1 MSLSLNRE
9 VIGTNGQERTLLTAS
24 FDGQIVARDTVDLDS
39 DDARAGFVRAV
50 AQQAD
55 ISERE
60 LESTLLAMSEP
71 DRQPAGPS
79 SEVPL
84 GPTDPHRLADAFLGQ
99 FTDASG
105 RLTLRYW
112 MQDFYEFSGHRYRQ
126 VSDDLIRSSLTETL
140 SSELIQ
146 IAELGLLD
154 RSGHTYPVTTSLVTN
169 VLQAIRGRIQVP
181 DHPGPPCWLG
191 GDPPVAPENLVATP
205 SGLVDVTSVGSEAVN
220 VLQVTPEFFTT
231 TGVDFAFDPA
241 ADCPRW
247 IRFLQQLWPDDAESI
262 ELLGEFIGNSL
273 VPDTSQQK
281 ILLMVGPKRAGKG
294 TIARVW
300 QQLIGEDNVVGPT
313 LSGLQK
319 NFGLAPLLGKL
330 LGIINDA
337 RLSGRNDSTPVT
349 ELLLSISGEDRLT
362 IDRKFKSPVTTKLS
376 TRIVIITNEVPNL
389 KDASGALA
397 SRLLVL
403 PLTQSFLGHENTH
416 LTDQLLEELPGI
428 FNWALTGLARLRQR
442 GRFRQPESGT
452 PLVELLVELS
462 SPIDTFIEQECRV
475 GPEYKVGREQ
485 LWRRW
490 CDWCESEG
498 RSHAGTK
505 AILGKQ
511 LAAAVPGLRKIRP
524 AGEAGRT
531 RMYVGIELREQRH
544 LGNSYPQCSSPG
556 PRSSR

>member
-1 MSLSLNRE
+1 MTLSIDHETLRSNGRVRNRL
-9 VIGTNGQERTLLTAS
+9 IAR
-24 FDGQIVARDTVDLDS
+24 FDGRDIARDVLNLDS
-39 DDARAGFVRAV
+39 AQARRRFARAV
-50 AQQAD
+50 AQRAD
-55 ISERE
+55 IASIEVE
-60 LESTLLAMSEP
+60 EALLAIPE
-71 DRQPAGPS
+71 RQQQQVAAPS
-79 SEVPL
+79 ANPL
-84 GPTDPHRLADAFLGQ
+84 GPTDPHRLADAFLDQ
-99 FTDASG
+99 HTDGNG
-105 RLTLRYW
+105 RRTLRYW
-112 MQDFYEFSGHRYRQ
+112 REDFYKFSGHQYRS
-126 VSDDLIRSSLTETL
+126 VSESMIRSALTETL
-140 SSELIQ
+140 HREMRQ
-146 IAELGLLD
+146 HAGRGQVD
-154 RSGHTYPVTTSLVTN
+154 RSGHAFPVTTSLVNN
-169 VLQAIRGRIQVP
+169 VLQAIRGRIQLP
-181 DHPGPPCWLG
+181 DQPGPPCWLG
-191 GDPPVAPENLVATP
+191 GDPPVPPECLVATP
-205 SGLVDVTSVGSEAVN
+205 SGLVDVTSAGSEAVN
-220 VLQVTPEFFTT
+220 VLSVTPEFFTT
-231 TGVDFAFDPA
+231 AGVDFAFDPA

-247 IRFLQQLWPDDAESI
+247 IRFLQQLWPGDPESI
-262 ELLGEFIGNSL
+262 ELLGEFIGYSL

-313 LSGLQK
+313 LSGLQR
-319 NFGLAPLLGKL
+319 NFGQAPLLGKL
-330 LGIINDA
+330 LAIINDA
-337 RLSGRNDSTPVT
+337 RLSGRSDSTPVT

-376 TRIVIITNEVPNL
+376 TRIVVITNEVPNL

-442 GRFRQPESGT
+442 GRFQQPESGT
-452 PLVELLVELS
+452 PLVGLLGELS
-462 SPIDTFIEQECRV
+462 SPIDVFLEQECRI
-475 GPEYKVGREQ
+475 GPEYSVGLDQ
-485 LWRRW
+485 LWQRW
-490 CDWCESEG
+490 FDWCESEG